1 MEQPVLDSLA
11 SFCAEQR
18 QTFESSAWLTHGDA
32 DRRTLAVIAKY
43 LSMTSWYGHEDELV
57 NIASE
62 IHPAIADEAG
72 FHLESQ
78 AIGFDL
84 KHFSSRV
91 RYRIALSKVTDPIAR
106 N

>member
-1 MEQPVLDSLA
+1 MDQPVLDSLA

-18 QTFESSAWLTHGDA
+18 QAFEANAWLTRRDA
-32 DRRTLAVIAKY
+32 DKRTLAVIAKY
-43 LSMTSWYGHEDELV
+43 LSMTSWYGHEDELM

-62 IHPAIADEAG
+62 IHPAVSDETG
-72 FHLESQ
+72 FHQESQ